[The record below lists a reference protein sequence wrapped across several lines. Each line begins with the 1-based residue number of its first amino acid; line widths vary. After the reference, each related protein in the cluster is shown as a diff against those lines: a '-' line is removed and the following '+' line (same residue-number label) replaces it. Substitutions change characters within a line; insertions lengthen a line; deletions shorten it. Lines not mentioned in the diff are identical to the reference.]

1 MLNNI
6 SLYLDVYKKH
16 LNAGVDE
23 KQKVI
28 DLIKKVCNFE
38 PKNIKIDESKGFI
51 KFEANP
57 IERSVFLEKQVK
69 MKEELEK
76 IFNTKIIRV
85 G

>member
-16 LNAGVDE
+16 LSAGVDE

-28 DLIKKVCNFE
+28 DLVKKVCNFE
-38 PKNIKIDESKGFI
+38 PKNIKIDESKGLI

-57 IERSVFLEKQVK
+57 TERSVFLEKQTK
-69 MKEELEK
+69 IKEELEK
-76 IFNTKIIRV
+76 VFNTRITRV